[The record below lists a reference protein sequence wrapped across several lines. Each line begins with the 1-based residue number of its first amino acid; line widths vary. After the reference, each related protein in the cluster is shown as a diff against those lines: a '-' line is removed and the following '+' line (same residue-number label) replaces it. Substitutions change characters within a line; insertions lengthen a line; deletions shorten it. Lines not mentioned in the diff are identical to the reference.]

1 MCSGGNSIDSIALE
15 LFMCMHMRIVI
26 LMHACMRMCCVCV
39 SIRIYFGLS
48 HCALVLYIVFAC
60 LSAMIA
66 LLLFGF
72 LVIVSVAD
80 ATHAYGHMIVFM
92 LPDMSPL
99 WPLRFA
105 IAWTLVSP
113 TLRYGLT

>member
-1 MCSGGNSIDSIALE
+1 M
-15 LFMCMHMRIVI
+15 
-26 LMHACMRMCCVCV
+26 CVCVYIYICMLIV

-48 HCALVLYIVFAC
+48 HCVLVLSIVFAC

-72 LVIVSVAD
+72 LVIVAVVD
-80 ATHAYGHMIVFM
+80 ATHAYGHVIVFR

-105 IAWTLVSP
+105 IAGTLVSLLLGSWLFRLWRNQR
-113 TLRYGLT
+113 T